1 MKKLI
6 LLTLATVFLTSCSN
20 DETPQTEPVQHQ
32 NQYVNENYDNLV
44 FLDATFERLNANEQ
58 QLPVSNTDAVT
69 IFEKTTFIKVTPTT
83 FETNT
88 IAPASYFR
96 TNDIFNIGTTQF
108 SVYTAQRIIIKKIE
122 YTTSYGKDKRSE
134 RYSY

>member
-6 LLTLATVFLTSCSN
+6 LLAVTIIFTGCSN

-32 NQYVNENYDNLV
+32 NQYVNENYNNLV
-44 FLDATFERLNANEQ
+44 FLDATFERLNSNGQ

-122 YTTSYGKDKRSE
+122 YTTSYGKDRRSE